1 MTTPTPTSAEQSFLQ
16 HLIELR
22 DRLIKAGLGV
32 LLIFLGLVYFSNDI
46 YNFIATPL
54 LSVIPEDGKMIATD
68 VTAPFFVPIKLTLWV
83 AFFIAIPWV
92 LYQAWSFIAPGLYQ
106 HEKRVVFPIIFTSV
120 TLFYVGMF
128 FAYYAVM
135 PIMFKFLSGAAPSG
149 VEIATDIN
157 KYLSTVLRLFF
168 FFGLIFEI
176 PIVLIILISLGV
188 MSTESLAKKRPYI
201 IVGMFFIGAVATP
214 PDPFSM
220 ILFSSAAI
228 ALFEFGLF
236 IGKKIELRKAKK
248 AAAEEEN
255 SP

>member
-1 MTTPTPTSAEQSFLQ
+1 MTDTTTSAEQSFLH

-22 DRLIKAGLGV
+22 DRFIKAGAGV
-32 LLIFLGLVYFSNDI
+32 LIIFLALIYFANDI
-46 YNFIATPL
+46 YNFVATPL
-54 LSVIPEDGKMIATD
+54 LNVIPEGGKMIATD

-120 TLFYVGMF
+120 SLFYIGML

-188 MSTESLAKKRPYI
+188 ISTESLAQKRPFI
-201 IVGMFFIGAVATP
+201 IIGMFFIGAIATP

-220 ILFSSAAI
+220 ILFATAAL
-228 ALFEFGLF
+228 ALFEFGLY
-236 IGKKIELRKAKK
+236 IGKQIEKRKKRK
-248 AAAEEEN
+248 HEIEE
-255 SP
+255 SSS